1 MAKAKKPI
9 TRRAFVGN
17 AAVSAGLLGIT
28 AAANVGTNMFRS
40 LLDHYLGGRPSTVEH
55 VEGSESWDT
64 AYYDAQYRGRTQ
76 ATAAANE
83 IVDEILGEGAVL
95 LKNNG
100 ALPLAAGTEVSLLGR
115 YAADPI

>member
-40 LLDHYLGGRPSTVEH
+40 LLDH
-55 VEGSESWDT
+55 
-64 AYYDAQYRGRTQ
+64 
-76 ATAAANE
+76 
-83 IVDEILGEGAVL
+83 
-95 LKNNG
+95 
-100 ALPLAAGTEVSLLGR
+100 
-115 YAADPI
+115 

>member
-55 VEGSESWDT
+55 VEGSENWDT
-64 AYYDAQYRGRTQ
+64 AYY
-76 ATAAANE
+76 
-83 IVDEILGEGAVL
+83 L
-95 LKNNG
+95 
-100 ALPLAAGTEVSLLGR
+100 SL
-115 YAADPI
+115 IHI

>member
-1 MAKAKKPI
+1 MAKVKKPI

-55 VEGSESWDT
+55 V
-64 AYYDAQYRGRTQ
+64 
-76 ATAAANE
+76 
-83 IVDEILGEGAVL
+83 
-95 LKNNG
+95 
-100 ALPLAAGTEVSLLGR
+100 
-115 YAADPI
+115 

>member
-40 LLDHYLGGRPSTVEH
+40 LLDHYLGGRPSTVEP
-55 VEGSESWDT
+55 VAPRPPLPPTRSSTRSW
-64 AYYDAQYRGRTQ
+64 ARA
-76 ATAAANE
+76 
-83 IVDEILGEGAVL
+83 
-95 LKNNG
+95 
-100 ALPLAAGTEVSLLGR
+100 PSC
-115 YAADPI
+115 